1 MIKDMS
7 RNALNLLLG
16 LILVGFVSI
25 NHASAADGKTVFKQ
39 NCAVC
44 HDLYSDRVITGPG
57 FKGLTDRTPKGDW
70 LFNWIKNNK
79 KMIAAGDEHAVK
91 LFKDNGNKDMT
102 TFEGVISDDD
112 IKAVAAFILTPPPPP
127 TPPVVSGG
135 PAADGSGSTEE
146 KGVNPLYII
155 LSVIVILGILTGIL
169 RGVRLSL
176 QRVTSQ
182 KEGEEP
188 TETISF
194 FEEGKKWM
202 GGHKRFMV
210 VCLIVLSCI
219 GMKSCWNSLFRIG
232 VYYDWQ
238 TGKGYHP
245 EQPIKFSHKIHAGD
259 NAITCQYCHNSVEKS
274 RHAGIPTVNI
284 CMNCHKGIQE
294 GAVTGTKEIA
304 KIYAA
309 AGFDPKAGTYDVS
322 KQNPIQWIKVH
333 NLPDHVYF
341 NHSQHVVVGKI
352 ECAKCHGDVKS
363 MTTVEQKSPLT
374 MKWCI
379 ECHRQTEVAMAGNPY
394 YDRLHEALKE
404 KYKKEHLKTFTV
416 AQMGG
421 IECAKC
427 HY

>member
-1 MIKDMS
+1 MS

-16 LILVGFVSI
+16 LVFVSFVSI

-44 HDLYSDRVITGPG
+44 HALTDQKITGPG
-57 FKGLTDRTPKGDW
+57 LKGVGDRVPKGDW
-70 LFNWIKNNK
+70 LFNWIKNNDK
-79 KMIAAGDEHAVK
+79 LIKGGDAYANKIYKE
-91 LFKDNGNKDMT
+91 NGNATMSVM
-102 TFEGVISDDD
+102 EGVISDEE
-112 IKAVAAFILTPPPPP
+112 IKAVEAYILN
-127 TPPVVSGG
+127 PPVEVKPNQPAGG
-135 PAADGSGSTEE
+135 GQVADNGATEE
-146 KGVNPLYII
+146 KGVNPLYI
-155 LSVIVILGILTGIL
+155 LLAVIVILGILTGIL

-176 QRVTSQ
+176 QRVTRQ
-182 KEGEEP
+182 KEGQPEV
-188 TETISF
+188 ETKSF
-194 FEEGKKWM
+194 FEEGKTWL
-202 GGHKRFMV
+202 GEHRRFV
-210 VCLIVLSCI
+210 AVCLIVLSCV

-294 GAVTGTKEIA
+294 GPTTGTKEIS
-304 KIYAA
+304 KIYTA

-341 NHSQHVVVGKI
+341 NHSQHVIVGKI
-352 ECAKCHGDVKS
+352 DCAQCHGDVRS

-379 ECHRQTEVAMAGNPY
+379 ECHRKTEVAMAGNPY

>member
-1 MIKDMS
+1 MMKDMS
-7 RNALNLLLG
+7 RNALNFLFG
-16 LILVGFVSI
+16 LILVSFVSI

-44 HDLYSDRVITGPG
+44 HALTDTKITGPG
-57 FKGLTDRTPKGDW
+57 LKGVGDRIPKGDW
-70 LFNWIKNNK
+70 IFHWIKDAD
-79 KMIAAGDEHAVK
+79 KMIASGDAYANKV
-91 LFKDNGNKDMT
+91 FKENAPTRMT
-102 TFEGVISDDD
+102 VFENLSDDE
-112 IKAVAAFILTPPPPP
+112 IKAVAAYILN
-127 TPPVVSGG
+127 PPVEVKATATGAATAGG
-135 PAADGSGSTEE
+135 GENTESE
-146 KGVNPLYII
+146 KGVNPLYI
-155 LSVIVILGILTGIL
+155 LLAVLVILAILIGIL

-176 QRVTSQ
+176 QNVTNR
-182 KEGEEP
+182 KEGQPEVEP
-188 TETISF
+188 ATFTSEA
-194 FEEGKKWM
+194 KNWM
-202 GGHKRFMV
+202 SGHRRFVV

-232 VYYDWQ
+232 VYYDYQ

-259 NAITCQYCHNSVEKS
+259 NAIACQYCHNSVEKS

-294 GAVTGTKEIA
+294 GAVTGTKEIS

-309 AGFDPKAGTYDVS
+309 AGFDPKKGTYDVS
-322 KQNPIQWIKVH
+322 KQNPIEWIKVH

-352 ECAKCHGDVKS
+352 ECAQCHGNVKE

-379 ECHRQTEVAMAGNPY
+379 ECHRKTEVAMAGNAY

-404 KYKKEHLKTFTV
+404 KYKKEHLTTFTV